1 MPAAPPPAPGPA
13 DGPGDER
20 PPGPLR
26 RGWTTGACATAATA
40 AAAEA
45 LWSGTFPDPV
55 RIRLPRGQEPC
66 FPLATRSLTP
76 GVAASAGVVK
86 DAGDDPDVTHGVLV
100 VATVRPGVAGSGVT
114 FRAGEGVGTVT
125 LPGLPVP
132 PGEPAINPVPRQLMT
147 AAVEAASARNGVPA
161 DLEVEVAIPGGEDI
175 ARRTWNARLGIVG
188 GLSILGTTG
197 VVIPYSCSAWIHS
210 IHRGVDLARATGQ
223 RHVAGCTGTTSERT
237 VQRLFALP
245 DTAMLDMGD
254 FAGGLLRYLRRHPVE
269 RLTIGGGFAK
279 LTKLGAGALDL
290 HSGRSQVDFGWL
302 AARVAEGGGSPGL
315 VALAGSA
322 ANTALQVL
330 EAAAA
335 EGVPVADVVAGAA
348 RRTAVDVLDGA
359 PVAVDVVVVDRQGT
373 VVGTSPVAATT

>member
-45 LWSGTFPDPV
+45 LWNGTFPDPV

-100 VATVRPGVAGSGVT
+100 VATVRPCVAGSGVT
-114 FRAGEGVGTVT
+114 FRAGDGVGTVT

-147 AAVEAASARNGVPA
+147 AAVEAGGGGPP
-161 DLEVEVAIPGGEDI
+161 PGG
-175 ARRTWNARLGIVG
+175 RNTPPPPWNARLGIVG

-269 RLTIGGGFAK
+269 RLSIGGGFAK

-322 ANTALQVL
+322 NTALQVL

-359 PVAVDVVVVDRQGT
+359 PVAVDVVVVDRQ
-373 VVGTSPVAATT
+373 